1 MYLVTLH
8 YCRVFFSIQC
18 NQLFLLKRKTTVY
31 FNVGCHPGKWVSFF
45 LVYYCA
51 TVNKVIYISFQ
62 MYFNQYFF
70 YLSARVLEK
79 DFKAKVRHTRK

>member
-1 MYLVTLH
+1 M
-8 YCRVFFSIQC
+8 
-18 NQLFLLKRKTTVY
+18 
-31 FNVGCHPGKWVSFF
+31 GKLY